1 MEGVYQR
8 LLRLYPA
15 EHRRVFGDE
24 MCAVFAE
31 ASSDVADRSF
41 ARRMAFMVREIAG
54 VASGAIREH
63 LRGFAGLDF
72 DELFST
78 RRFDMRNGFR
88 FPKATAILMTIIF
101 LGVVMAIRKGE
112 MIANSLPHVNPT
124 IPPIVE
130 GHSALLPPIA
140 LCVGFFYVLG
150 LIGWLIMYALRRTGV
165 QRLDDVK

>member
-1 MEGVYQR
+1 MNGVYQR
-8 LLRLYPA
+8 LLWLYPA

-31 ASSDVADRSF
+31 ARGDLGERSAATRTLF
-41 ARRMAFMVREIAG
+41 LLREFSG
-54 VASGAIREH
+54 VVSGAIREH

-140 LCVGFFYVLG
+140 LCVGLFYVLG
-150 LIGWLIMYALRRTGV
+150 LIGWLVLYALRRTGV

>member
-1 MEGVYQR
+1 MNRAYQR

-15 EHRRVFGDE
+15 EHRREFGDE

-31 ASSDVADRSF
+31 ARVDLEGRSF
-41 ARRMAFMVREIAG
+41 ATQTAFMVREIAG
-54 VASGAIREH
+54 VVSGAIREH

-101 LGVVMAIRKGE
+101 LGVVIAIKKGE
-112 MIANSLPHVNPT
+112 SIANSLPHVNPT

-140 LCVGFFYVLG
+140 LYVGFFYVLG
-150 LIGWLIMYALRRTGV
+150 LIGWLILYALRRTGV